1 MQQVLDKY
9 NLIYKAQ
16 AEIPKHEDSVI
27 IVDSLRESR
36 LDHHSSRLDTRMSR
50 PLTEEQD
57 RTQWLYW

>member
-16 AEIPKHEDSVI
+16 ADIRKSEETPIPAADPVTS
-27 IVDSLRESR
+27 SLI
-36 LDHHSSRLDTRMSR
+36 SSMQSR